1 LLIRLTASIHL
12 ANYNFFIKIISTLK
26 LIVLLL
32 DHIGVVVCF
41 VVMATAAAGT
51 MPY

>member
-1 LLIRLTASIHL
+1 
-12 ANYNFFIKIISTLK
+12 
-26 LIVLLL
+26 LLL
-32 DHIGVVVCF
+32 DHIGVVVFF